1 MHSIR
6 RFEKH
11 LELELAYKEK
21 VHKLVYGLHANEYTK
36 SPFKSATIVS
46 ATNQRL
52 YITTLIDEDFYSEV
66 IHYANIQAVFH
77 RQRVLSG
84 LELIFFANN
93 KRYSISHIEEGCPI
107 ELMHYIH
114 SKMGNPFSTT
124 A

>member
-6 RFEKH
+6 RIEKH
-11 LELELAYKEK
+11 LELELAYKETIQ
-21 VHKLVYGLHANEYTK
+21 KLVYGLHANEYTT
-36 SPFKSATIVS
+36 SIFKAATVVS

-52 YITTLIDEDFYSEV
+52 YITTLLDDEFYCET
-66 IHYANIQAVFH
+66 IHYSNIQAIYY

-84 LELIFFANN
+84 LETIIIANN

-107 ELMHYIH
+107 ELMNYIR
-114 SKMGNPFSTT
+114 SKMAKPFSTT

>member
-1 MHSIR
+1 MQSIR

-11 LELELAYKEK
+11 LELELAYKEN
-21 VHKLVYGLHANEYTK
+21 VHKQVYGLHANEYTT
-36 SPFKSATIVS
+36 SLFKSATVVS

-52 YITTLIDEDFYSEV
+52 YITTLIDDEFHCEV
-66 IHYANIQAVFH
+66 IHYANIQTVYH

-84 LELIFFANN
+84 LETIIFANN

-107 ELMHYIH
+107 ELMNYIH